1 MHDKGKV
8 KWTIQFSFKR
18 SKSEETHF
26 KINDRTYHV
35 YLFLGALWSVWFD
48 VWKGAPRQMPE
59 DDVSSSYSK
68 NFLICTHHSLVLWRR
83 PPFQNWLLSWSSRL
97 LNQGVRYFP
106 DFPFL
111 FECWVF
117 QKGRKFKTREVWR
130 ALRNLRREQMTSQSC
145 SHFRL
150 QCNGGRRVVY
160 SDSLFPG
167 VFWPFARSFLH
178 RLVSVLLNYTIWQ
191 SIGTFVCNLSV
202 NNLFDAFFSG

>member
-59 DDVSSSYSK
+59 DDVGSSYSK

-83 PPFQNWLLSWSSRL
+83 PPWLLSWSSRL

-106 DFPFL
+106 SL

-117 QKGRKFKTREVWR
+117 EWLFFSTSAEIQNPWSVTCFAKSQTGTNDVTELLPLSSTAQWRKT
-130 ALRNLRREQMTSQSC
+130 C
-145 SHFRL
+145 RL
-150 QCNGGRRVVY
+150 QWFFVSGCF
-160 SDSLFPG
+160 LAFC
-167 VFWPFARSFLH
+167 SFISPQVSFSSTKLYDMAKCRYL
-178 RLVSVLLNYTIWQ
+178 RLQ
-191 SIGTFVCNLSV
+191 FIGK
-202 NNLFDAFFSG
+202 